1 MNFATPRPRR
11 AAQDRAIV
19 PMINVVFLLLIFFLM
34 TASLTPPPPL
44 EITPPT
50 AQADPTDPQP
60 GTLYIAA
67 DGTLAYGGTTG
78 PAALDALAASRPEGA
93 LPILADADLPAAE
106 LARLLP
112 QLSAAGITDIRLV
125 TVQP

>member
-1 MNFATPRPRR
+1 MIFAAPTRPRGGH
-11 AAQDRAIV
+11 DRAIV
-19 PMINVVFLLLIFFLM
+19 PMINVVFLLLVFFLM

-44 EITPPT
+44 DITAPVAEAPL
-50 AQADPTDPQP
+50 TDALP

-67 DGTLAYGGTTG
+67 DGTLAFEGATG
-78 PAALDALAASRPEGA
+78 DAALAALTGAAPEDP
-93 LPILADADLPAAE
+93 LPVVADAAYPAAD

-112 QLSAAGITDIRLV
+112 RLAEIGITDIRLV

>member
-1 MNFATPRPRR
+1 MKLAVPSRPRGG
-11 AAQDRAIV
+11 QDRAIV

-44 EITPPT
+44 DITAPVAEAPL
-50 AQADPTDPQP
+50 TDPEP

-67 DGTLAYGGTTG
+67 DGTLAFEGVTG
-78 PAALDALAASRPEGA
+78 DRALAELAATVSDTA
-93 LPILADADLPAAE
+93 LPIHADAAFPAAE

-112 QLSAAGITDIRLV
+112 RLAEAGISDIRLL
-125 TVQP
+125 TVHP